1 MENTSEKLTNGG
13 ENSSNSF
20 IEAMSDA
27 PAFDPEAAKRRF
39 ERDHPSAIRDV
50 EKARAMAQAGNKA
63 RMVEAKYEKLSTE
76 SIHKREDSKTF
87 MEKVGIWM
95 KAGKTADFREELAGK
110 QYEIMQNAPA
120 TEEQSETP
128 EIKEASSSE
137 ESYEELKK
145 AS

>member
-1 MENTSEKLTNGG
+1 MENTSEKLTNSG
-13 ENSSNSF
+13 ENNSF
-20 IEAMSDA
+20 AEAMSDA

-39 ERDHPSAIRDV
+39 ERDHPSAVRDV
-50 EKARAMAQAGNKA
+50 EKARAMAKAGDKA

-76 SIHKREDSKTF
+76 SIHKREDADTF
-87 MEKVGIWM
+87 MDKVKIWM

-120 TEEQSETP
+120 EEQPEILEMPERPSTEEP
-128 EIKEASSSE
+128 
-137 ESYEELKK
+137 LKK